1 MITTTPHTGIKEK
14 EYTPLLRQRYERK
27 FAIQMLSRSAVEH
40 IIKYHP
46 AAFSEIY
53 KQRNVNN
60 IYLDTGRLSYYHDN
74 VSGSNKRKKVRIRW
88 YGDMFGDVEQPV
100 LEIKLKNGYIG
111 RKQSFP
117 LKPFVVDERFD
128 IEMLRSV
135 FRQSELP
142 LNLMSE
148 VTELQPALLNGYSR
162 KYFQNFKKDFR
173 ITVDDHLVYMDIKTR
188 FNTFNR
194 QELIDI
200 GVIVELKYDATKD
213 DLAEG
218 ITNYFPFRMT
228 KSSKYVN
235 GIDLLHP
242 DPSM

>member
-14 EYTPLLRQRYERK
+14 EHTPLLRQRYERK
-27 FAIQMLSRSAVEH
+27 FAIQMISRSAVEH

-60 IYLDTGRLSYYHDN
+60 IYLDTGRLTFYNDN
-74 VSGSNKRKKVRIRW
+74 VTGSNNRKKIRIRW
-88 YGDMFGDVEQPV
+88 YGDMFGEIKYPV
-100 LEIKLKNGYIG
+100 LEIKIKNGYIG

-117 LKPFVVDERFD
+117 LKPFILDERFD

-135 FRQSELP
+135 FHQSELP
-142 LNLMSE
+142 LNLLSE
-148 VTELQPALLNGYSR
+148 VTELQPALLNGYTR

-173 ITVDDHLVYMDIKTR
+173 ITVDDHLVYLDVKSR
-188 FNTFNR
+188 FNTFRR
-194 QELIDI
+194 QELISI
-200 GVIVELKYDATKD
+200 GVIVELKYDAIKD
-213 DLAEG
+213 DLAES
-218 ITNYFPFRMT
+218 ITTHLPFRMT

-235 GIDLLHP
+235 GIDLLNP
-242 DPSM
+242 DAAA